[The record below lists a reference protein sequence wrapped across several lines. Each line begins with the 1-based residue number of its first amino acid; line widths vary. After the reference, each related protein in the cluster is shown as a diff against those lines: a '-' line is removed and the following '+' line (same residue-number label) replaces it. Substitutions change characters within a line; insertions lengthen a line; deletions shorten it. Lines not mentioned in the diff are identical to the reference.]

1 MIKTIK
7 VKKQFDLP
15 TLIAYVWENK
25 LYPTYVKSVQGRFKF
40 KFTPDGTMV
49 LVSENIG
56 AFGRSIGHIDT
67 KYEIEVEKE
76 ITEDTVFKS
85 VVGILDNDEIR
96 LTNLHTSVSGI
107 QNLHGSMKEIHAVIN
122 GKLELIWECN
132 EE

>member
-15 TLIAYVWENK
+15 TLIEYVWENK
-25 LYPTYVKSVQGRFKF
+25 LYPTYVTSVQGRFKI

-67 KYEIEVEKE
+67 KYEIEVEEE
-76 ITEDTVFKS
+76 INNTTIFKS
-85 VVGILDNDEIR
+85 VVGVLNNDEIM
-96 LTNLHTSVSGI
+96 LTNMHTTIEGI
-107 QNLHGSMKEIHAVIN
+107 QDRYGSMKEIYAVID
-122 GKLELIWECN
+122 GKLQLVWERD
-132 EE
+132 E